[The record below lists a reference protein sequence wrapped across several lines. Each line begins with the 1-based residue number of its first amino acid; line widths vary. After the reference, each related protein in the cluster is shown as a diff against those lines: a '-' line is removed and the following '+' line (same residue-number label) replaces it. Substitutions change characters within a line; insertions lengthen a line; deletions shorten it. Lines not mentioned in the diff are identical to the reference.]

1 VIASPAAL
9 MPRARTTLGHFNG
22 GVEWRNSL
30 VASASKVAALYFSLR
45 QVVRSMIMQNNGR
58 IVVPNHNQIRTEVV
72 TTYQQLLHAYAIRS
86 ICFME
91 EHGVKAQQTFDG
103 NDYQATHMIVYAG
116 DEPIGA
122 LRIRWF
128 KDFAKIER
136 MAFREAY
143 RNTHVLK
150 AFAYFVLDHIARK
163 GYDKVITHAQPKYA
177 RLWRIILGFKNAEGK
192 KPVYFD
198 GHAEPYIELV
208 KELTPPENAIS
219 VSTDPAVMFR
229 TEGFWDA
236 PSEYEAVA

>member
-1 VIASPAAL
+1 
-9 MPRARTTLGHFNG
+9 
-22 GVEWRNSL
+22 
-30 VASASKVAALYFSLR
+30 
-45 QVVRSMIMQNNGR
+45 MQNNVR
-58 IVVPNHNQIRTEVV
+58 TIVPSHNQIRTEVV

-103 NDYQATHMIVYAG
+103 NDYQSTHMIVYAG

-128 KDFAKIER
+128 RDFAKIER

-150 AFAYFVLDHIARK
+150 AFVYFVFEHIGRK
-163 GYDKVITHAQPKYA
+163 GYDKVIVHAQPKYA
-177 RLWRIILGFKNAEGK
+177 RLWRIAFGFKKVEGK
-192 KPVYFD
+192 APFYFD
-198 GHAEPYIELV
+198 GHREPYIELV

-219 VSTDPAVMFR
+219 VRTNPAVMFR

>member
-1 VIASPAAL
+1 MSRFREQRRTPE
-9 MPRARTTLGHFNG
+9 MEDNART
-22 GVEWRNSL
+22 
-30 VASASKVAALYFSLR
+30 VAH
-45 QVVRSMIMQNNGR
+45 G
-58 IVVPNHNQIRTEVV
+58 HNQIRAEIV
-72 TTYQQLLHAYAIRS
+72 TTYEQLLHAYTIRS

-103 NDYQATHMIVYAG
+103 NDYQATHMIVYVG
-116 DEPIGA
+116 DEPIGT

-128 KDFAKIER
+128 RDFAKIER

-150 AFAYFVLDHIARK
+150 AFVFFVFNHIARK
-163 GYDKVITHAQPKYA
+163 GYDKVIAHAQPKYA
-177 RLWRIILGFKNAEGK
+177 RLWRIVFGFRNAERK

-229 TEGFWDA
+229 TEGFWDR

>member
-1 VIASPAAL
+1 
-9 MPRARTTLGHFNG
+9 
-22 GVEWRNSL
+22 
-30 VASASKVAALYFSLR
+30 
-45 QVVRSMIMQNNGR
+45 MQNNVR
-58 IVVPNHNQIRTEVV
+58 TIAPNHNQIRTEVV

-91 EHGVKAQQTFDG
+91 EHGVKAQQAFDG

-136 MAFREAY
+136 MAFRKAY
-143 RNTHVLK
+143 RNVHVLK
-150 AFAYFVLDHIARK
+150 AFVNFMFNHIARK
-163 GYDKVITHAQPKYA
+163 GYDTVIAHAQPKYA
-177 RLWRIILGFKNAEGK
+177 RLWRIAFGFKNVERK
-192 KPVYFD
+192 KPLYFD
-198 GHAEPYIELV
+198 GHEEPYVELI

>member
-1 VIASPAAL
+1 
-9 MPRARTTLGHFNG
+9 MP
-22 GVEWRNSL
+22 
-30 VASASKVAALYFSLR
+30 
-45 QVVRSMIMQNNGR
+45 NNGR
-58 IVVPNHNQIRTEVV
+58 IVVPSHNQIRTEVV
-72 TTYQQLLHAYAIRS
+72 TTYEQLLHAYAIRS

-136 MAFREAY
+136 MAFRQAY

-150 AFAYFVLDHIARK
+150 TFVEFVFNHIARK
-163 GYDKVITHAQPKYA
+163 GYDKVIAHAQPKYA
-177 RLWRIILGFKNAEGK
+177 RLWRITFGFRVVERK
-192 KPVYFD
+192 KPFYFD
-198 GHAEPYIELV
+198 GHEEPYTELV
-208 KELTPPENAIS
+208 KELTPPKNAIS
-219 VSTDPAVMFR
+219 VGTEPAVMFR